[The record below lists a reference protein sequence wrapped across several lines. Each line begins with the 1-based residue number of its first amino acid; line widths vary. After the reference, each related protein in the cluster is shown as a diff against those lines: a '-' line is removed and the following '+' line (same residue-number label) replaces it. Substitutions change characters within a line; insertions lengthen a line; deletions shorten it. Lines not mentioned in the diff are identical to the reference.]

1 LAEACLEVFLETE
14 FEGGRH
20 QGRVEKIELPPA

>member
-1 LAEACLEVFLETE
+1 LEVARDTLRAFLDTE

-20 QGRVEKIELPPA
+20 QGRVAKLGA